1 MRPKSDKKN
10 WKLKNDCKRSAR
22 SGSADPSIVRP
33 ASVETIAED
42 HPIVRD
48 GGVIAEMIAEMI
60 ALDLMIGAEAMKIVV
75 IELIG
80 AIVDSIGMIV
90 IAVIVE
96 LGNQVAVDGAI
107 VNVVR
112 MRIGLRDDE
121 MMIKIVIADLI
132 VDLLVEMIE
141 MIKEAIGVVEILVI
155 VEMIVP
161 NVGMILAIAEM
172 IHEIVG
178 MILEMIADSIVDL
191 LVEMIEMIVDRHVE
205 MIGMIAEEVEVG
217 DRLHEMIVGMIVD
230 LPVET
235 IVGTIAEMIAS
246 VVAVIGEMIAV
257 VIVKIVGMIVV
268 AIVMLI
274 IGVPDL
280 ELCLHP
286 RTIAV
291 IVHLGMDHLEMIH
304 HPNDPKVIKN
314 LKMTDGVKLLNV
326 NKCLIYSSVVYE

>member
-1 MRPKSDKKN
+1 MEVTVRKT
-10 WKLKNDCKRSAR
+10 RSL
-22 SGSADPSIVRP
+22 V
-33 ASVETIAED
+33 
-42 HPIVRD
+42 
-48 GGVIAEMIAEMI
+48 
-60 ALDLMIGAEAMKIVV
+60 
-75 IELIG
+75 
-80 AIVDSIGMIV
+80 AIVIRMIV

-107 VNVVR
+107 VSVVR

-172 IHEIVG
+172 IR
-178 MILEMIADSIVDL
+178 EMIADLIVDL

>member
-1 MRPKSDKKN
+1 
-10 WKLKNDCKRSAR
+10 
-22 SGSADPSIVRP
+22 
-33 ASVETIAED
+33 
-42 HPIVRD
+42 
-48 GGVIAEMIAEMI
+48 MI

-141 MIKEAIGVVEILVI
+141 MIKEAIGVVEIL
-155 VEMIVP
+155 
-161 NVGMILAIAEM
+161 AIAEM
-172 IHEIVG
+172 IHGIVG

-235 IVGTIAEMIAS
+235 IVGTTAEMIAS

-268 AIVMLI
+268 AIVMMI

-291 IVHLGMDHLEMIH
+291 IVHLGMDHLGMDHLEM
-304 HPNDPKVIKN
+304 
-314 LKMTDGVKLLNV
+314 
-326 NKCLIYSSVVYE
+326 

>member
-1 MRPKSDKKN
+1 M
-10 WKLKNDCKRSAR
+10 
-22 SGSADPSIVRP
+22 G
-33 ASVETIAED
+33 
-42 HPIVRD
+42 
-48 GGVIAEMIAEMI
+48 
-60 ALDLMIGAEAMKIVV
+60 
-75 IELIG
+75 
-80 AIVDSIGMIV
+80 
-90 IAVIVE
+90 
-96 LGNQVAVDGAI
+96 
-107 VNVVR
+107 
-112 MRIGLRDDE
+112 
-121 MMIKIVIADLI
+121 
-132 VDLLVEMIE
+132 
-141 MIKEAIGVVEILVI
+141 EAIGVVEILVI

-172 IHEIVG
+172 IREIVG

-191 LVEMIEMIVDRHVE
+191 LVV
-205 MIGMIAEEVEVG
+205 
-217 DRLHEMIVGMIVD
+217 IVGMIVD

-246 VVAVIGEMIAV
+246 VVAVIAEMIAV

-274 IGVPDL
+274 TGVPDL
-280 ELCLHP
+280 ELCLHL

-291 IVHLGMDHLEMIH
+291 IVHQEMDHLEMIH

>member
-1 MRPKSDKKN
+1 M
-10 WKLKNDCKRSAR
+10 
-22 SGSADPSIVRP
+22 G
-33 ASVETIAED
+33 
-42 HPIVRD
+42 
-48 GGVIAEMIAEMI
+48 
-60 ALDLMIGAEAMKIVV
+60 
-75 IELIG
+75 
-80 AIVDSIGMIV
+80 
-90 IAVIVE
+90 
-96 LGNQVAVDGAI
+96 
-107 VNVVR
+107 
-112 MRIGLRDDE
+112 
-121 MMIKIVIADLI
+121 
-132 VDLLVEMIE
+132 
-141 MIKEAIGVVEILVI
+141 
-155 VEMIVP
+155 
-161 NVGMILAIAEM
+161 

-178 MILEMIADSIVDL
+178 MILEMIDDSIVDL
-191 LVEMIEMIVDRHVE
+191 LVE

-246 VVAVIGEMIAV
+246 VAAVIGEMIAV

-274 IGVPDL
+274 TGVPDL

-304 HPNDPKVIKN
+304 LPNDPKVIKN

>member
-1 MRPKSDKKN
+1 M
-10 WKLKNDCKRSAR
+10 
-22 SGSADPSIVRP
+22 G
-33 ASVETIAED
+33 
-42 HPIVRD
+42 
-48 GGVIAEMIAEMI
+48 
-60 ALDLMIGAEAMKIVV
+60 
-75 IELIG
+75 
-80 AIVDSIGMIV
+80 
-90 IAVIVE
+90 
-96 LGNQVAVDGAI
+96 
-107 VNVVR
+107 
-112 MRIGLRDDE
+112 
-121 MMIKIVIADLI
+121 
-132 VDLLVEMIE
+132 
-141 MIKEAIGVVEILVI
+141 
-155 VEMIVP
+155 
-161 NVGMILAIAEM
+161 GMILAIAEM
-172 IHEIVG
+172 IREIVG
-178 MILEMIADSIVDL
+178 MILEMIADLIVDL

-217 DRLHEMIVGMIVD
+217 DRLDGMIVD

-304 HPNDPKVIKN
+304 LPNDPKVIKN